1 MGLNAMFPVELPKRL
16 IQMLSY
22 KGDVVFDPFSGLGTT
37 CVTAKYLDRQ
47 YIGFE
52 LSVDYCKRSRTR
64 IENGDKRL
72 V

>member
-1 MGLNAMFPVELPKRL
+1 
-16 IQMLSY
+16 MLSY
-22 KGDVVFDPFSGLGTT
+22 KDDVVFAPFSGLGTT
-37 CVTAKYLDRQ
+37 CVTARFLQRN

-52 LSVDYCKRSRTR
+52 MSVDYCKRSRTR